1 MTLRQNTNF
10 DLSTIKVKTQH
21 LKQMLG
27 EKSLSFEIIYF
38 EMRRFKKGKEMLC
51 SWKVLDGFTQVRKY
65 YQDFRAS
72 EGVLWRP

>member
-27 EKSLSFEIIYF
+27 EKSLSFEINYS
-38 EMRRFKKGKEMLC
+38 EVRSVKKEKNI
-51 SWKVLDGFTQVRKY
+51 V
-65 YQDFRAS
+65 
-72 EGVLWRP
+72 